1 MAVRTADLLRQL
13 QLLLLPAGIGA
24 RAAQQQHTVRV
35 TPVGASTRQLSAS
48 KLDRRYAPMV
58 LTMSGRVASADL
70 EFLASAMPPRYRRP
84 RDKAAHAHLVH
95 KSPRR
100 RTSPAQAAESQP
112 KGIGRGNL
120 LVRPVSAP
128 RAVCAGPSC

>member
-1 MAVRTADLLRQL
+1 
-13 QLLLLPAGIGA
+13 
-24 RAAQQQHTVRV
+24 
-35 TPVGASTRQLSAS
+35 
-48 KLDRRYAPMV
+48 MV

-84 RDKAAHAHLVH
+84 RDKAATCASRVH
-95 KSPRR
+95 NSPRR

-120 LVRPVSAP
+120 RVRPVSAP
-128 RAVCAGPSC
+128 RAVRAGPSC